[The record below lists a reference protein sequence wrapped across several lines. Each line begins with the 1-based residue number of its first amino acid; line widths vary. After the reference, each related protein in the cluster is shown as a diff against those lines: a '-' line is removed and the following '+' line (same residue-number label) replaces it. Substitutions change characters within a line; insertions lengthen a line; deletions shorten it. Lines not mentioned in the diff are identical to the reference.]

1 MLAITAVA
9 GAKAVPTLAL
19 EPVAGVCTRV
29 PVVALVV
36 EPVVVAFA
44 PLVLL
49 PLTTEATALFTTK
62 LAFAL
67 PSSEMISMAC
77 LSSASNFVKLSASVT
92 FVLPAFML
100 KLA

>member
-19 EPVAGVCTRV
+19 EPVAAVCTRV

-36 EPVVVAFA
+36 VAFA
-44 PLVLL
+44 PLALL